1 MSEDRTAA
9 RFEGRVS
16 LGNLLTIT
24 TGIFALA
31 AMWGS
36 LQGDFRAL
44 AQRVDRGEVR
54 DDKTAEALEQIK
66 GAIAEMRAEQRATR
80 IEAERVVK
88 QLDRVAD
95 RLEALTRGHPTWP
108 LAIGRTPKDQGLHHD
123 RP

>member
-1 MSEDRTAA
+1 MSDERTAA

-24 TGIFALA
+24 TGIVALA

-54 DDKTAEALEQIK
+54 DDKTAEALESIK
-66 GAIAEMRAEQRATR
+66 GAIVDMRAEQRAAR
-80 IEAERVVK
+80 SEAERLVRN
-88 QLDRVAD
+88 LDRIAD
-95 RLEALTRGHPTWP
+95 RLEALTRGQ
-108 LAIGRTPKDQGLHHD
+108 APKTTN
-123 RP
+123 P